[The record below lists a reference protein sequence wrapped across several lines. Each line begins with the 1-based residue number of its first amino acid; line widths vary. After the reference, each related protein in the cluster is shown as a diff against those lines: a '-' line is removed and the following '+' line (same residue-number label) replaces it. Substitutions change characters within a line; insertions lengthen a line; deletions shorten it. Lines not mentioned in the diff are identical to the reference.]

1 LKQRYTRPET
11 VFFLVLPYGISAGF
25 VSVTLPFLLTGHG
38 FSVATAAS
46 ITALGVSANIWR
58 FLWAPLT
65 DLTLSLHKWYVIG
78 TIACAATLLLLGFT
92 PFDPHATTLLTI
104 LVLVSQ
110 VAATFVVAPVGGFM
124 AKTIP
129 DDKKGR
135 AGGWFQAGNLG
146 GVGIGGGAGLWIAQ
160 QYSYHAATIFLSLLM
175 LICIAALFFVPTV
188 NADREMRLSAGF
200 KTIRTDIK
208 ELFRS
213 PIAVYTTLIILVPIG
228 AGGAA
233 NIWSSVAGDWK
244 AGAGT
249 VALVTGVFSG
259 LISAVGCVFG
269 GWVADE
275 LGRWWAYL
283 GAGTLIALVTL
294 LMSVFPFTPFNYAAG
309 VLLYAFMMGFA
320 YAAFSAIVLLAIGKG
335 LASTKYALLSSV
347 SNIPVVYMTAL
358 DGWLH
363 DRYNVKAMLLG
374 ETLLGLVFVVIF
386 LLLLPRFRRSS
397 RAGTQT
403 QTADYAG
410 VS

>member
-1 LKQRYTRPET
+1 MKQRYTRPET

-25 VSVTLPFLLTGHG
+25 VSVTLPFLLIKHG

-58 FLWAPLT
+58 FIWAPLT
-65 DLTLSLHKWYVIG
+65 DLTLNLHKWYVIG
-78 TIACAATLLLLGFT
+78 TIACAATLLLLGFI
-92 PFDPHATTLLTI
+92 PFDLHATGLLI
-104 LVLVSQ
+104 VLVVLSQ

-124 AKTIP
+124 AKTVP

-135 AGGWFQAGNLG
+135 AGGCFQAGNLG

-160 QYSYHAATIFLSLLM
+160 QYSYPLATLCLSVLVLVS
-175 LICIAALFFVPTV
+175 LSALFFVPKVPADKRQTV
-188 NADREMRLSAGF
+188 SAGF
-200 KTIRTDIK
+200 QAIWIDIK
-208 ELFRS
+208 TLFRS

-228 AGGAA
+228 SGGAA

-244 AGAGT
+244 ASAGT

-259 LISAVGCVFG
+259 LISALGCVFG
-269 GWVADE
+269 GWVADK

-294 LMSVFPFTPFNYAAG
+294 LMSIFPFTPFTYATG
-309 VLLYAFMMGFA
+309 VLFYAFMMGFA

-363 DRYNVKAMLLG
+363 DKYNVKTMLWG
-374 ETLLGLVFVVIF
+374 ETALGLVFVLIF
-386 LLLLPRFRRSS
+386 LLLLPGFRGKAALQQLPS
-397 RAGTQT
+397 
-403 QTADYAG
+403 
-410 VS
+410 